1 MSAKMH
7 KARKTRRFESPAIPE
22 SIAEC
27 LDAELK
33 HIVRSFRSVIT
44 AMPAESLG
52 ADNNSMRDDFIARR
66 VNRWISEGPKC
77 LQRSSVQSLLDIG
90 FSKVGIIIPP
100 AQHFVEVLTQVVS
113 DGLTKGLENLLKA
126 LEVSAITSSDQS
138 LKDMGLSE
146 DGIEVFR
153 RLLPSYS
160 GTLDELL
167 EVAAVL

>member
-1 MSAKMH
+1 MSV
-7 KARKTRRFESPAIPE
+7 KARKTRKTRRFESPAVPE

-33 HIVRSFRSVIT
+33 LIARSFQSVIA

-113 DGLTKGLENLLKA
+113 DGLTKGLEKLLKT

-167 EVAAVL
+167 EVSAVL

>member
-1 MSAKMH
+1 MSARMH
-7 KARKTRRFESPAIPE
+7 KARKTRRFKSPAIPE

-27 LDAELK
+27 LDVELK
-33 HIVRSFRSVIT
+33 VIVRSFRSVIA

-52 ADNNSMRDDFIARR
+52 ADNNSMRNDFIARR
-66 VNRWISEGPKC
+66 VNRWISAGPKC
-77 LQRSSVQSLLDIG
+77 LQRDSVQSLLNVG
-90 FSKVGIIIPP
+90 YSQVGIIIPP
-100 AQHFVEVLTQVVS
+100 GQYFVEALSQVVS
-113 DGLTKGLENLLKA
+113 DGLTKGLEKLLKA

-153 RLLPSYS
+153 RPLPSYS
-160 GTLDELL
+160 GMLDELL